1 MLENACAKKRRLD
14 PLRSQRR
21 NFGKMNGWQL
31 CTDQWRLRGMII
43 TASRN
48 QRNRASVIAAVRIS
62 VNARV
67 QLRRNTQEQR
77 PEKRCGDEG
86 RNKSPVAF
94 FRTRKRAH
102 CAASLSP
109 ARLSCKQISL
119 PTSRGFFRSRQSYCE
134 KRRDDYARKHCG
146 LRQYGGH
153 RARTHCSQR
162 KAPNWRQP
170 DRNRAVLNGASS
182 PT

>member
-1 MLENACAKKRRLD
+1 MRENVRAKKERLNPCRTERRDLNELNAGLGRAD
-14 PLRSQRR
+14 ERR
-21 NFGKMNGWQL
+21 M
-31 CTDQWRLRGMII
+31 RPVII
-43 TASRN
+43 VASRD
-48 QRNRASVIAAVRIS
+48 QRHGARVIAPVRIN

-119 PTSRGFFRSRQSYCE
+119 PTSRGFFRSRRSYCE

>member
-1 MLENACAKKRRLD
+1 MLTDRRWRVLENACAKKRRLD

-67 QLRRNTQEQR
+67 
-77 PEKRCGDEG
+77 
-86 RNKSPVAF
+86 
-94 FRTRKRAH
+94 
-102 CAASLSP
+102 
-109 ARLSCKQISL
+109 
-119 PTSRGFFRSRQSYCE
+119 
-134 KRRDDYARKHCG
+134 
-146 LRQYGGH
+146 
-153 RARTHCSQR
+153 
-162 KAPNWRQP
+162 
-170 DRNRAVLNGASS
+170 
-182 PT
+182 